1 MAKKNDNEN
10 DNDEEDEDE
19 DDDSDDYTSDD
30 DDESDDEIMSYL
42 KQKHLE
48 EAENEM
54 KTNKGISDKSDTI
67 SLEKHNE
74 LQNIKMSTYYLDR
87 IKLYDKNVTG
97 NNYAYKCQASN
108 QSQPIIITDE
118 KKKAIDT
125 IEGKKGK
132 DYSSYDKFLIQDME
146 IKIINIGIYVLSLGV
161 LTAKLVHNPK
171 Y

>member
-1 MAKKNDNEN
+1 MYRIFQLVVSLVNIFNTPDLGKEDNEYLELISNDVEKNENIFKEQYSMDNDKNNGKKNDNEN

-97 NNYAYKCQASN
+97 NNYA
-108 QSQPIIITDE
+108 
-118 KKKAIDT
+118 
-125 IEGKKGK
+125 
-132 DYSSYDKFLIQDME
+132 
-146 IKIINIGIYVLSLGV
+146 
-161 LTAKLVHNPK
+161 
-171 Y
+171 